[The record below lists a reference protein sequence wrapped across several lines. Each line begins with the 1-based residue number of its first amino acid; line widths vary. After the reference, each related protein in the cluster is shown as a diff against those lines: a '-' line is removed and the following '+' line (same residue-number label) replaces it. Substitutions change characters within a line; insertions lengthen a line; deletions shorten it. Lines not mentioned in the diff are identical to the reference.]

1 MRVPVGTGNNVIY
14 TSHPPPARVVEGAM
28 TTNDIQRYRA
38 RLQELG
44 KKVYRSAVSA
54 EEQAR
59 QPTGG
64 EAAGGLSGTPVHLG
78 DVASEAFAQELGAT
92 LLENEQYLEREVL
105 AALDRIEKGGYGRC
119 EHCGHQIARDRLDA
133 VPYTR
138 HCVMCATALRAGRE
152 VNLNEGR
159 PASWTAGIGLR
170 ADGPPPGAPGGPE
183 EQGPVGGDPH
193 AAGTPGG
200 GTAVG
205 GLAGTNVGTG
215 EPDDADLEG
224 AMGNGTFDVA
234 IETER
239 PVEIETAGFSDHAG
253 GAVGGTPANKR
264 ASGGKMDSEYR

>member
-1 MRVPVGTGNNVIY
+1 MAANGSTNTN
-14 TSHPPPARVVEGAM
+14 TSTPPPARVVEDAM
-28 TTNDIQRYRA
+28 TTKEIRRYRA

-44 KKVYRSAVSA
+44 KNVYRAAVAA

-78 DVASEAFAQELGAT
+78 DVGSEAFIQEIGAA

-105 AALDRIEKGGYGRC
+105 AALDRIEKGAFGRC
-119 EHCGHQIARDRLDA
+119 EHCGRRIARDRLDA

-138 HCVMCATALRAGRE
+138 YCVACATALRAGRE
-152 VNLNEGR
+152 VNLNDGR
-159 PASWTAGIGLR
+159 PASWAAGIGLR
-170 ADGPPPGAPGGPE
+170 AGGPPPGAPGGPD

-205 GLAGTNVGTG
+205 GLAGTNVGAG

-239 PVEIETAGFSDHAG
+239 PAEIESAGFSGHAG

-264 ASGGKMDSEYR
+264 ASGGKKGSESR

>member
-1 MRVPVGTGNNVIY
+1 MR
-14 TSHPPPARVVEGAM
+14 
-28 TTNDIQRYRA
+28 TNEIQRYRA

-44 KKVYRSAVSA
+44 KTVYRTAVSA

-78 DVASEAFAQELGAT
+78 DVGSEAFAQELGAT

-105 AALDRIEKGGYGRC
+105 AALDRIEQGTFGRC
-119 EHCGHQIARDRLDA
+119 EHCGRGIARDRLAA

-138 HCVMCATALRAGRE
+138 YCVACATTLRAGRE

-170 ADGPPPGAPGGPE
+170 AGGPPPGAPGGPD

-205 GLAGTNVGTG
+205 GLAGTNVGGG
-215 EPDDADLEG
+215 EPDDSDLEG
-224 AMGNGTFDVA
+224 AMGSGTFDLDIVTDRLED
-234 IETER
+234 IEMD
-239 PVEIETAGFSDHAG
+239 GFSGHAG

-264 ASGGKMDSEYR
+264 ASGGKKRSEGR